1 MDSTPSATP
10 KDNSNQTPQAEEL
23 KPRDDSTAVQAAAA
37 AQAAPKKPLKHHTYR
52 PSHKATFIG
61 LAVVVAILAVNA
73 AVIEL
78 VLKKQAKT
86 DNLATKG
93 QVSISSEQLSKLG
106 IDRNSIGDTGVQ
118 LVVAPDAQFKGK
130 LTVAGDTTVSGKLL
144 LNSTLTTTSANIT
157 QLQAGNTSL
166 AKLDVNGD
174 TNLSGLNLRKDLLVT
189 GNTQLQGPVTLKQL
203 LTVNNSV
210 NIQGNLS
217 VGGTFTASVFSAR
230 SLTSTSTLT
239 IGGHIITSGLNPS
252 FAPGG
257 AALGSN
263 GTASVSGNDSAG
275 AININIGVG
284 ASGGILGTVA
294 FRTNYSNAPRV
305 VITPVGVGANFYVTN
320 LTVGGF
326 SVGVTAGLPAGGYRI
341 NYIVE
346 Q

>member
-1 MDSTPSATP
+1 
-10 KDNSNQTPQAEEL
+10 
-23 KPRDDSTAVQAAAA
+23 
-37 AQAAPKKPLKHHTYR
+37 
-52 PSHKATFIG
+52 
-61 LAVVVAILAVNA
+61 
-73 AVIEL
+73 
-78 VLKKQAKT
+78 
-86 DNLATKG
+86 
-93 QVSISSEQLSKLG
+93 
-106 IDRNSIGDTGVQ
+106 
-118 LVVAPDAQFKGK
+118 VAPDAQFKGK

-210 NIQGNLS
+210 NIQGNS
-217 VGGTFTASVFSAR
+217 ERFSAR

>member
-10 KDNSNQTPQAEEL
+10 NNTNQTPQPEEL
-23 KPRDDSTAVQAAAA
+23 KPRDDSSAAQAAAA
-37 AQAAPKKPLKHHTYR
+37 AQAAPKKPPRHHTYR

-86 DNLATKG
+86 DNIASKG
-93 QVSISSEQLSKLG
+93 QVSISTDQLNKLG
-106 IDRNSIGDTGVQ
+106 IDRNAVGDSGIQ
-118 LVVAPDAQFKGK
+118 LIVAPDAQFKGK

-174 TNLSGLNLRKDLLVT
+174 TNLSSLNLRKDLLVT

-210 NIQGNLS
+210 NVQGNLS
-217 VGGTFTASVFSAR
+217 VGGTLTVSTFSAR
-230 SLTSTSTLT
+230 SLTSTSILT
-239 IGGHIITSGLNPS
+239 VGGHIITSGLNPS

-257 AALGSN
+257 ALGSN

-284 ASGGILGTVA
+284 AAGGILGTVA

-305 VITPVGVGANFYVTN
+305 VITPVGVGADFYVTN